1 MNVYGIDLYFL
12 YRNFEFTVVEY
23 IKCRKNCAAH
33 GEASHCYGRTGW
45 AYSCLM
51 MRNAFIAAG
60 KPM

>member
-1 MNVYGIDLYFL
+1 MINAAHPNACNLQKHKD
-12 YRNFEFTVVEY
+12 EY